1 MLGFILSL
9 ITETDNNNWRENYKK
24 NLAEELAMEFEDELS
39 EEVLLG
45 DDALVGK
52 IADNMKNVLGVKD
65 SDEKKLIPVAGL
77 TFDHFVSI
85 MQEPASPRYVW
96 SNDDEQDGV
105 YGEFMALRPEKL
117 RKAKSESISPP

>member
-1 MLGFILSL
+1 MEKETLDNIIDDLQATMGEKTEGIDIETK
-9 ITETDNNNWRENYKK
+9 IT
-24 NLAEELAMEFEDELS
+24 
-39 EEVLLG
+39 
-45 DDALVGK
+45 VGK

-96 SNDDEQDGV
+96 SNDDEQGGV